1 MTWHY
6 FIGLSRI
13 KTVDSAQ
20 ETKEEHPL
28 NSYALLTVILS
39 EIVAEATQNLLIV

>member
-20 ETKEEHPL
+20 ETEEEHPL
-28 NSYALLTVILS
+28 NSYELLT
-39 EIVAEATQNLLIV
+39 ECHIVRDCC